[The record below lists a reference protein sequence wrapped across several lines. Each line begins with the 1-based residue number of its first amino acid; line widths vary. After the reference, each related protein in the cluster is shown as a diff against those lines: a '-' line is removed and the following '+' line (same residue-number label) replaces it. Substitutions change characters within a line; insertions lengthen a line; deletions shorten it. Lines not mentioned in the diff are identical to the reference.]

1 MKIVTNNNIATFYFR
16 MFQLEE
22 KLEKLQHLP
31 SYIMFKKEI
40 VSKSIIASENEND
53 VGNHSILLG
62 ILRSVA

>member
-1 MKIVTNNNIATFYFR
+1 

-31 SYIMFKKEI
+31 SSIMFKKEI
-40 VSKSIIASENEND
+40 VSRSIIASENGND
-53 VGNHSILLG
+53 VRNNSILLG